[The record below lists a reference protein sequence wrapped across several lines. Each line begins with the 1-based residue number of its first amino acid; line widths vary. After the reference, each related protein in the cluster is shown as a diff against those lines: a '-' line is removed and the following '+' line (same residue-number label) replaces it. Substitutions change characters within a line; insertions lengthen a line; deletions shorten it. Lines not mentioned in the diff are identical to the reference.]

1 MEINFTLNHKVYQ
14 LDVDASKRLIDIV
27 RELGY
32 TSVKEGCGEGECGA
46 CSLFFN
52 NKLVNSCLLL
62 AGQIDGATLMTLE
75 GLLKETETIR
85 QNFASKGAIQCGFC
99 TSGFELRALD
109 YIQNGGIQ
117 DEKLLKEALDGNI
130 CRCTG
135 YQKITDAILESM
147 R

>member
-1 MEINFTLNHKVYQ
+1 MEINFTINHKTYQ
-14 LDVDASKRLIDIV
+14 LDVDAGTRVVDIV

-52 NKLVNSCLLL
+52 NRLINSCLLL

-75 GLLKETETIR
+75 GLQKETETIR
-85 QNFASKGAIQCGFC
+85 HNFASKGAIQCGFC

-109 YIQNGGIQ
+109 YIQNNGEQ
-117 DEKLLKEALDGNI
+117 DEMKLKEALDGNI

-135 YQKITDAILESM
+135 YQKILDAILASM
-147 R
+147 K